1 MTTNFPVPYQPINC
15 EFHDLLEAHATLR
28 KPVQIGIRNE
38 TGAVQYC
45 TASITDLYAK
55 DGAEYMSM
63 STGDT
68 VRLDQIEEIGGTKL
82 SDFQG
87 RLV

>member
-1 MTTNFPVPYQPINC
+1 MTTTSPSPYQPINC
-15 EFHDLLEAHATLR
+15 EFHDLLEANATLR
-28 KPVQIGIRNE
+28 KPVRIGIRDA

-45 TASITDLYAK
+45 TATITDLYAQ

-68 VRLDQIEEIGGTKL
+68 VRLDQIEEIDGTRL
-82 SDFQG
+82 SDF
-87 RLV
+87 

>member
-1 MTTNFPVPYQPINC
+1 MTTNFSSPYQPINC
-15 EFHDLLEAHATLR
+15 EFHDLLEAHATLG

-38 TGAVQYC
+38 TGAIQYY

-55 DGAEYMSM
+55 NGAEYMSM

-68 VRLDQIEEIGGTKL
+68 VRLDQIEEIDGAKL
-82 SDFQG
+82 SDF
-87 RLV
+87 